1 MTQEAI
7 ESNAIV
13 TRTGVETLPPSLH
26 ETLMMTW
33 QPGISTIQTS
43 DQTYPMVCPMVDI
56 MVCPMVLLD

>member
-13 TRTGVETLPPSLH
+13 TRTGVKTLPPSLH

-33 QPGISTIQTS
+33 QPHQGQRLESPLSEDNDETEMYI
-43 DQTYPMVCPMVDI
+43 CF
-56 MVCPMVLLD
+56 

>member
-1 MTQEAI
+1 MSQEAI

-33 QPGISTIQTS
+33 QPHQGQRLESPLSQDNDGTE
-43 DQTYPMVCPMVDI
+43 MFVCF
-56 MVCPMVLLD
+56 